1 MGALVSAPP
10 GSSSAAAA
18 DELATHA
25 VPTQNAFIAMV
36 VLLAASAATAR
47 GIPNADGAAE
57 ALMQGL
63 WTNKVLWLCLG
74 VGLWQ
79 LLQTPS
85 AELGPPGLIAA
96 APALL
101 LSAVGG
107 GIWPWLGLIPVL
119 LLGLSFAERGARTG
133 LLIVLLAAAHEIA
146 VSLLGALSGDAL
158 LGIDARIAG
167 FVTSWFLP
175 DISVAGTALQRD
187 GGHMLVLVWGC
198 SSLSNLGDALLLFC
212 ALASLYGPG
221 HGAGN
226 ARGRFLGFML
236 LVAAATVALN
246 ATRLGLMAS
255 SADAYAYLH
264 GSSGAAWFR
273 IATLCVTA
281 ALGWVSVRR

>member
-1 MGALVSAPP
+1 MDALAPAPLGSTSAP
-10 GSSSAAAA
+10 AANDPAV
-18 DELATHA
+18 ES
-25 VPTQNAFIAMV
+25 VPTQNAFVAMV

-57 ALMQGL
+57 ALLHGL
-63 WTNKVLWLCLG
+63 RDNKVLWLCLG

-79 LLQTPS
+79 LLQGPS
-85 AELGPPGLIAA
+85 VKLGVLGPIAA
-96 APALL
+96 VPALL
-101 LSAVGG
+101 LSAVAG
-107 GIWPWLGLIPVL
+107 GIWPWLGLIPLL
-119 LLGLSFAERGARTG
+119 LLGLSAEGSARTG
-133 LLIVLLAAAHEIA
+133 LLIVLVAAVHEIA
-146 VSLLGALSGDAL
+146 VSILGALSGDAL

-167 FVTSWFLP
+167 SLTSWFLP
-175 DISVAGTALQRD
+175 DISVEGTALQRD

-198 SSLSNLGDALLLFC
+198 SSLSNLGDALLLFF
-212 ALASLYGPG
+212 ALASLYGTG
-221 HGAGN
+221 HLNGRS
-226 ARGRFLGFML
+226 RGRLLGFML

-281 ALGWVSVRR
+281 ALAWVSVRR